1 MAIYRLVT
9 AAIFG
14 ALAFVGISL
23 FVNEAHAADTI
34 KVAVPTALTG
44 PVAQYGDMHR
54 AGVNLA
60 VEHINEAGGV
70 LGKKIEVIEFD
81 DACEP
86 KQSPSVAN
94 KIVRSKIKFVLGHL
108 CSGSFKPAAQ
118 IYDEND
124 VLMMTSTATSDDLST
139 YGYNMFFRTIGKD
152 GQQGPAA
159 ANYIVNVVKPKRVAV
174 IHDKQT
180 YGQGVATQVKE
191 TLEKLGLKPVMFEAL
206 NKGDTDYSAL
216 ITKMKQQN
224 IDFVYFGGYHPE
236 LIVLLKQAKD
246 LSLGAR
252 WMGPEGAAVSDVKG
266 DSAEG
271 LLVTLPPDF
280 SKEPANKKIT
290 EAFRAKN
297 QDPSGAFM
305 MTSYAAVQVL
315 AQAIEK
321 TKSLDPMKVAAEL
334 HKDHFKSVL
343 GDISFTPE
351 GDWST
356 ARFDIFVWHKD
367 ASKTPAP
374 KQ

>member
-1 MAIYRLVT
+1 MKLQRTVVAAVLT
-9 AAIFG
+9 AG
-14 ALAFVGISL
+14 VALAGGSAL
-23 FVNEAHAADTI
+23 AQGTI
-34 KVAVPTALTG
+34 KMALPTAITG

-60 VEHINEAGGV
+60 VEHINAQGGL
-70 LGKKIEVIEFD
+70 LGKKIEVVEMD

-86 KQSPSVAN
+86 KQSPAVAN
-94 KIVRSKIKFVLGHL
+94 KVVSEKIKFVLGHL
-108 CSGSFKPAAQ
+108 CSGAFKPAAQ

-124 VLMMTSTATSDDLST
+124 VLMVTSTATSDDLST
-139 YGYNMFFRTIGKD
+139 YGYKMFFRTIGKD

-159 ANYIVNVVKPKRVAV
+159 AEYVAAKIKPKKLAV

-180 YGQGVATQVKE
+180 YGQGVATQFKN
-191 TLEKLGLKPVMFEAL
+191 TIEKKGVKPVLFEAI

-216 ITKMKQQN
+216 ITKMKQAGV
-224 IDFVYFGGYHPE
+224 DFVYYGGYHPE
-236 LIVLLKQAKD
+236 LIILLKQAHD
-246 LSLGAR
+246 QNLGAR
-252 WMGPEGAAVSDVKG
+252 WMGPEGAAVPDVKG

-280 SKEPANKKIT
+280 SREPTNAKIT
-290 EAFRAKN
+290 EAFKAKK

-315 AQAIEK
+315 TDAIK
-321 TKSLDPMKVAAEL
+321 VTKSEDPKKVAEYL
-334 HKDHFKSVL
+334 HKNKFKTVL
-343 GDISFTPE
+343 GDVEFTPQ
-351 GDWST
+351 GDWAT

-374 KQ
+374 